1 MASRLAKAISHV
13 GSQRKRYF
21 RRHNDDKRKTDSS
34 HATVSHE
41 ESTLLEESC
50 CVPLQDLR
58 AVADDNDDD
67 SDVIMG
73 HRRDPAAPRRGSL
86 KDVVFDGEVCLITDS
101 PYRIL
106 KVSKSRDYLVLL

>member
-50 CVPLQDLR
+50 CVRLQDLST
-58 AVADDNDDD
+58 AADDD
-67 SDVIMG
+67 SDVDVMG

-86 KDVVFDGEVCLITDS
+86 KDVVFEGEVCLITDS